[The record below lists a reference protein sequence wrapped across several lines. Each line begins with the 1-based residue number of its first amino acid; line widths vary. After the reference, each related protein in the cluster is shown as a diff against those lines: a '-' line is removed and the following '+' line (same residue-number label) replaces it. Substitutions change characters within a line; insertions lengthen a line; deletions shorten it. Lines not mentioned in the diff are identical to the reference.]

1 MTDVLVVDDDRDV
14 RELLVDLLQ
23 ELELTVSSAPDGDA
37 AIRALQSE
45 PNRYWLVV
53 TDVLMPGADGLDVL
67 RAAKTANP
75 GVRVVVASGCGS
87 PATAAEAIRL
97 GAADYLRKP
106 FTLRQVEMTV
116 RRLQPF

>member
-1 MTDVLVVDDDRDV
+1 MDVLVVDDDQHI
-14 RELLVDLLQ
+14 RELLVDLLL
-23 ELELTVSSAPDGDA
+23 ELELTVAAAPDGDA

-75 GVRVVVASGCGS
+75 GVRVVVVSGCAS

-97 GAADYLRKP
+97 GAADYLCKP
-106 FTLRQVEMTV
+106 FTPRQVEMTV
-116 RRLQPF
+116 RRLQHP